1 MLPDR
6 VPIDGRC
13 GAALCGGMVPVLQG
27 SAGRREQHL
36 EMALPVLLPEA
47 QRPAAV
53 RLIFQDL
60 APHQGE
66 SLIQVAAPASGHQRI
81 EPVEIDVGLL
91 AIEAVGTGLGQQDP
105 TGQAK
110 ALSSCRRSSQT

>member
-1 MLPDR
+1 MAAAAR
-6 VPIDGRC
+6 RC
-13 GAALCGGMVPVLQG
+13 AAAWSPSCKAAPAAA
-27 SAGRREQHL
+27 SSTWRWRSRY
-36 EMALPVLLPEA
+36 LLLEA

-53 RLIFQDL
+53 RLILQDL

-110 ALSSCRRSSQT
+110 ACRAAGGAARHRSPR